1 MKIISPI
8 ITSKTRKI
16 EFLILKELKLRTDSG
31 WEKAFLVCDTD
42 CKRIE
47 CYLADDFNNEFSFNK
62 DRTIAVQEHCL
73 SIKHEDCQKW
83 IHTKSN
89 GLYSLITELWIFNE
103 GCFISGVLYRSVN
116 DDESYV
122 RDSGD
127 FTSSF
132 TKK

>member
-8 ITSKTRKI
+8 ITSNTRKT
-16 EFLILKELKLRTDSG
+16 EFLILKELKLRTYSG

-42 CKRIE
+42 CKRVE
-47 CYLADDFNNEFSFNK
+47 CYLASDFNTEFSFKK
-62 DRTIAVQEHCL
+62 DSTIVVQEHCL

-83 IHTKSN
+83 FHTKSN
-89 GLYSLITELWIFNE
+89 GMYSFITELWIFIE
-103 GCFISGVLYRSVN
+103 GGFLSGVLYRSVE

-127 FTSSF
+127 FTASF

>member
-1 MKIISPI
+1 M
-8 ITSKTRKI
+8 
-16 EFLILKELKLRTDSG
+16 
-31 WEKAFLVCDTD
+31 VCDTD

-47 CYLADDFNNEFSFNK
+47 CYLANDFNNEFSSNK
-62 DRTIAVQEHCL
+62 DRTIVVQEHCL

-89 GLYSLITELWIFNE
+89 GLYSIITELWIFNE
-103 GCFISGVLYRSVN
+103 GCFISGVLYRPVN

-122 RDSGD
+122 RDSDD

-132 TKK
+132 TKM